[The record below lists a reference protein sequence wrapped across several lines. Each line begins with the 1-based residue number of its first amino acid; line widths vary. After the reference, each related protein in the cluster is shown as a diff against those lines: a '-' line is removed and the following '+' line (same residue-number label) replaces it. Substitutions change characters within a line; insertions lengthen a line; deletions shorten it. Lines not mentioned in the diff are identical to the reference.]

1 MRRGTLAHGA
11 PDRNDARPQ
20 HDEMRDAI
28 AATVRFRRGD
38 APRSGYL
45 APMPMELSAKP
56 DGRGLKVGIA
66 VARFNEVVTDRLLE
80 GAVAACKE
88 RGVADADVVVARVP
102 GAFELPQAAQWLAT
116 TMRCDAVAVLGAVI
130 RGETSHYDYVCS
142 AATDGTLRVC
152 LDTSTPVAFGVLT
165 CENLAQ
171 ALARAGGDAG
181 NKGHDAVLAALEMAQ
196 LKRNVR
202 TAAPR

>member
-1 MRRGTLAHGA
+1 MRRATLAHGA
-11 PDRNDARPQ
+11 PDRNDATPHRGMS
-20 HDEMRDAI
+20 HEFSMRA
-28 AATVRFRRGD
+28 RRLRHGG
-38 APRSGYL
+38 APRCRYV
-45 APMPMELSAKP
+45 AAMTKDLSAKP
-56 DGRGLKVGIA
+56 DGRGLKVGID
-66 VARFNEVVTDRLLE
+66 VARFNEVVTGRLLE
-80 GAVAACKE
+80 GALAACRE
-88 RGVADADVVVARVP
+88 RGVADTDVFVARVP

-152 LDTSTPVAFGVLT
+152 LDASTPVAFGVLT

-196 LKRNVR
+196 LKGNIGS
-202 TAAPR
+202 AAPR